1 MNPENTGEKCAV
13 PTCCRR
19 AGLVVAGLLLA
30 SLVVIWFAPPIGGK
44 LPEMA
49 AFAGRFHVVLLHFP
63 IGLLA
68 VAALLSLSSR
78 RLLGCCLPA
87 TPPGVVVWLTGAGA
101 LSAWLAAMLGWLL
114 ANSGGYEGEAVQR
127 HANAGIACAALA
139 LVAWF
144 LAQHWAARAECHLRY
159 AGMVAAL
166 MVTNGMVLLA
176 GHLGGTLT
184 HGEHFLWEAGPEWVR
199 RMAGMKQAQPA
210 PKSAAL
216 GEQPVY
222 EEVIAPMLK
231 QYCVECHNEQ
241 KAKGGLRMD
250 HYAGVL
256 ESLKPGKPAESELLR
271 RIALPLED
279 EDHMPP
285 KGKPQ
290 PKPAEIAVLEWWIVK
305 GAAEKTPV
313 RELNPPAT
321 VRQQLGF
328 K

>member
-1 MNPENTGEKCAV
+1 M
-13 PTCCRR
+13 
-19 AGLVVAGLLLA
+19 AGLLLA
-30 SLVVIWFAPPIGGK
+30 SLVVIWLVSPPGGK
-44 LPEMA
+44 LPELA
-49 AFAGRFHVVLLHFP
+49 AFVGRFHVVLLHFP

-68 VAALLSLSSR
+68 VAVLLSLSSQ
-78 RLLGCCLPA
+78 RLLGCCLPV

-101 LSAWLAAMLGWLL
+101 LSAWLAAVLGWLL
-114 ANSGGYEGEAVQR
+114 ANSGGYEGEAIRR

-144 LAQHWAARAECHLRY
+144 SAQLWAAKADCRLRY
-159 AGMVAAL
+159 AGMVVAL
-166 MVTNGMVLLA
+166 VATNGMVLLA
-176 GHLGGTLT
+176 GHLGGCLT
-184 HGEHFLWEAGPEWVR
+184 HGENFLWEAGPEWVR
-199 RMAGMKQAQPA
+199 RMAGMKPTQPA
-210 PKSAAL
+210 RESAGL

-222 EEVIAPMLK
+222 EAVIAPLLK

-250 HYAGVL
+250 HYSGVL
-256 ESLKPGKPAESELLR
+256 ESLKLGKPAESELLR

-290 PKPAEIAVLEWWIVK
+290 PKPGEIAVLEWWVAS

-313 RELNPPAT
+313 RELNPPEN
-321 VRQQLGF
+321 VRRQLGY
-328 K
+328 KWAQPGN